1 MFSGTVENRKQFP
14 SRVTI
19 LSKYEAEFYRPAGAI
34 TVGGKLCTDLGC
46 HSVVVVD
53 DADGVGKYWRKGY
66 VSRLDAE
73 GMFSVRVSEP
83 PQSSGRLKLLPC
95 FENGVNTGNGRQH
108 GLRNAIAKA
117 YRWTGDAYWFEG

>member
-1 MFSGTVENRKQFP
+1 M
-14 SRVTI
+14 
-19 LSKYEAEFYRPAGAI
+19 
-34 TVGGKLCTDLGC
+34 GGKLCTDLGC

-83 PQSSGRLKLLPC
+83 PQSSGKLKILPVSRTASTPATEDSTAC
-95 FENGVNTGNGRQH
+95 AA
-108 GLRNAIAKA
+108 LAKA